1 MSTFLI
7 VEDDALHRGFLRE
20 VITMS
25 DLGCTRLVEAED
37 GEQAIRL
44 AREVEP
50 RGIVLD
56 LQMPKKTGV
65 EAARAIWADNPQ
77 MPILFWSNYA
87 DEAYVRGITKIVPA
101 CANYGYLLKTSSKE
115 RLLRSIQCVF
125 LEGQNIVDRE
135 IRGVQQRGTDTTEGL
150 SEIEY
155 EVLLDIAIGLT
166 DQAIANRH
174 HISLRSVQGRLQQLY
189 VKLGLDEMPV
199 LDGGAAE
206 FNSRSRAVAVAVM
219 SHLINGRSIEAADAD
234 YRRAVSKVVPV
245 GSRRNTGPG

>member
-7 VEDDALHRGFLRE
+7 VEDDALHRSFLRE
-20 VITMS
+20 VITRS

-50 RGIVLD
+50 KGIVLD

-65 EAARAIWADNPQ
+65 QAAKAIWADDPT

-101 CANYGYLLKTSSKE
+101 CATYGYLLKTSSKE

-125 LEGQNIVDRE
+125 VEGQNIVDRE
-135 IRGVQQRGTDTTEGL
+135 IRGVQQRGAGQTEGL
-150 SEIEY
+150 SEAEY

-166 DQAIANRH
+166 DQAIANHRG
-174 HISLRSVQGRLQQLY
+174 ISLRSVQGRLQQLY
-189 VKLGLDEMPV
+189 AKLGLDEIP
-199 LDGGAAE
+199 LIAGRTAE
-206 FNSRSRAVAVAVM
+206 FNSRSRAVAVALM
-219 SHLINGRSIEAADAD
+219 SRLINGRSIEAADSD
-234 YRRAVSKVVPV
+234 YRRAMTEAARAAEPSA
-245 GSRRNTGPG
+245 R